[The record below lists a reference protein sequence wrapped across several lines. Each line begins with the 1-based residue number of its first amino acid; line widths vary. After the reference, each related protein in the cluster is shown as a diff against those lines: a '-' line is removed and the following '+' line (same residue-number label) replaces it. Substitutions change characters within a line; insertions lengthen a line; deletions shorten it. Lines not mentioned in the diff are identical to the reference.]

1 MKTLSTAT
9 TITSHDADSE
19 VTVTKKLD
27 KNRGFTMVELLCAL
41 AVLILLTSCVIVG
54 VNMSTKSFSSI
65 TKATNARELSDVLN
79 SLIADELRYAT
90 QIKTDENGALTYRS
104 ITQGTGAQLVVKDGM
119 VCVKVQNKD
128 PNTDTIKDEY
138 WNLVSPD
145 MYSNGCKV
153 GALNTT
159 YTPATKIFDVSITIV
174 DAAGNSI
181 LTDGFHIEAIKP
193 Q

>member
-1 MKTLSTAT
+1 MIILSTAT

-54 VNMSTKSFSSI
+54 VNMSTKSFDSI
-65 TKATNARELSDVLN
+65 TKATNAKELSDVLN
-79 SLIADELRYAT
+79 ALIADELRYAS
-90 QIKTDENGALTYRS
+90 QIKTDEVGNLTYRS
-104 ITQGTGAQLVVKDGM
+104 ITQGSNSRMICENGYVF
-119 VCVKVQNKD
+119 VQDSKGE
-128 PNTDTIKDEY
+128 K
-138 WNLVSPD
+138 WNIVSHD

-153 GALNTT
+153 SSLSIT
-159 YTPATKIFDVSITIV
+159 YTPETKIFDVSVTIV

-181 LTDGFHIEAIKP
+181 LTDAFQIEAIKP

>member
-1 MKTLSTAT
+1 MNTLSTAT
-9 TITSHDADSE
+9 IITSHDADRE

-27 KNRGFTMVELLCAL
+27 KNKGFTMVELLCAL

-54 VNMSTKSFSSI
+54 VNLSTKSFASI
-65 TKATNARELSDVLN
+65 TKATNAKELSDVLN
-79 SLIADELRYAT
+79 ALIADELRYAS
-90 QIKTDENGALTYRS
+90 QINTDENGAFTYRS
-104 ITQGTGAQLVVKDGM
+104 ITQGTGAQLVVEDGM

-128 PNTDTIKDEY
+128 TYEYEY

-153 GALNTT
+153 SSLNIT
-159 YTPATKIFDVSITIV
+159 YVPETKIFDVSMTIDGITDSFQV
-174 DAAGNSI
+174 
-181 LTDGFHIEAIKP
+181 EAIKP